1 WKDLWTVRAVFL
13 LGSLVP
19 RGVSGPNTYIR
30 TAFSTCWGGKGV
42 CRKLC
47 GGNEDYHIFCD
58 VRRLCCVNKKL
69 LNVRVRR

>member
-1 WKDLWTVRAVFL
+1 MKSLLLVLVVLVLLSCVPSVR
-13 LGSLVP
+13 
-19 RGVSGPNTYIR
+19 SGPNTYIR
-30 TAFSTCWGGKGV
+30 TAFSTCWGGRGV

-69 LNVRVRR
+69 LDVRVRR